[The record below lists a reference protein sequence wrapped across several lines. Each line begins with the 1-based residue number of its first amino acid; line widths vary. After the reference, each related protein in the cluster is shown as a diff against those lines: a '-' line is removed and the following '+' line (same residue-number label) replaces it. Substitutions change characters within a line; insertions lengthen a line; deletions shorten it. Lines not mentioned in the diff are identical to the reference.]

1 MQSPLK
7 KTRPTWEPCL
17 LTDIAKTV
25 CILSIQYLQKRKTG
39 DKKNETRKASSFR
52 RKGTLS
58 RGLVVA
64 GKAYLKKEKKKAHY
78 PGHVRV
84 KRKF

>member
-1 MQSPLK
+1 M
-7 KTRPTWEPCL
+7 
-17 LTDIAKTV
+17 
-25 CILSIQYLQKRKTG
+25 QKRKTG